1 MMTSGH
7 AGRGLR
13 YSVLGGIAAAIL
25 AVVGVLV
32 AHGRADPASA
42 APPPPVMAAS
52 VVPYLPSHRA
62 VVSSDTLAKDATLS
76 QLPSVISKLGY
87 VSGSQR
93 TFQGPS
99 KHRLSLVVARTLRFR
114 SAAGAS
120 GYVAFVRAHAG
131 DYVGQIPGVRE
142 LEFGGRTGV
151 LIRAPLCACHMA
163 QPNFTAVV
171 SRGTRVTWLAI
182 TGPAAKP
189 ALLERLLQRSP

>member
-1 MMTSGH
+1 MMGSGH

-13 YSVLGGIAAAIL
+13 YAVLGGIAALVL
-25 AVVGVLV
+25 AVAGALV
-32 AHGRADPASA
+32 VRGRADPASA
-42 APPPPVMAAS
+42 APPPPVMAPS
-52 VVPYLPSHRA
+52 VVPYLPSHRE

-99 KHRLSLVVARTLRFR
+99 KHRLTLVVARTLRFR

-131 DYVGQIPGVRE
+131 DYVGQIPGVRP
-142 LEFGGRTGV
+142 LESGGRTGI

-163 QPNFTAVV
+163 EPNFTALV
-171 SRGTRVTWLAI
+171 SRGPRVTWLAI
-182 TGPAAKP
+182 TGPAASP
-189 ALLERLLQRSP
+189 AVLERLLRHAP